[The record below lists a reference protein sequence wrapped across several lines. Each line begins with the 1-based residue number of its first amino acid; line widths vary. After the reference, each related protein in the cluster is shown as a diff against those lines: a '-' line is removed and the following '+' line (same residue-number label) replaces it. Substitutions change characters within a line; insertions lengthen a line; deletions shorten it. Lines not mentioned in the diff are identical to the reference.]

1 MNVRIRRFSLLQI
14 TGLYVV
20 RFAFAGQDCIQSVP
34 SSGLSQADA
43 KRHAREIVSG
53 SGQLSIYQQTGQA
66 SQSFLETMD

>member
-1 MNVRIRRFSLLQI
+1 MYPEFQRR
-14 TGLYVV
+14 
-20 RFAFAGQDCIQSVP
+20 QSVQ

-53 SGQLSIYQQTGQA
+53 SGQLFIMYQQTGQA